1 MYKAS
6 VFRYFIA
13 LVLVGLLLVPV
24 DCFAQQKEI
33 VITVKK
39 KDEND
44 NISLW
49 KGVDVYGFNSSK
61 KANIMEQIYQKCKK
75 SGSVFIVDDG
85 MYDTKDITNEE
96 GFCTMMVARTGYLCI
111 IAEGGL
117 AFKKVPIEGK
127 TEVIVT
133 LDGTKEIGTVNVS
146 AKMPVP
152 PPPKIEVCGNRVE
165 MFYPIPI
172 DSTQTDGKSRM
183 VIVPVC
189 SIVETGENLGY
200 MQPVVFD
207 GIEYQRANLRRMGF
221 DESRDPLYYY
231 RIPKFMETHKAD
243 TVPFHLLVE
252 PIDVK
257 LHYQVV
263 GLQTFVS
270 TSNIPYRV
278 DSIMICDGSREDPMR
293 FLDYSL
299 IDIPMERARYEE
311 RGKPARNE
319 DHAKLDL
326 NFLQGEAR
334 LDPSDTLN
342 IRKLRDLRTNLSRY
356 NGATSS
362 IDGVVIH
369 GSASPEGGMAVN
381 ERLCRERAE
390 FIRQQLNSFPELQ
403 EVRSIGGIKTTH
415 KVATWADVAN
425 LLESD
430 SLKDEAASVRG
441 ILSIVSDMRKQEEQ
455 IRRLPCWDYINTS
468 ILPRLRVADIQCDYI
483 TNRVKTKQEIWEQ
496 YQKDPDYHVGKKQ
509 QAYEFYQLLG
519 MIENL
524 VEKEVIA
531 EAAYNSVERY
541 GMPWLLAA
549 YDLAQCY
556 IARGHVDTT
565 LLKPYIDIT
574 KRFDVQWRDMYGPIR
589 FYYNDK
595 AVVATQIKMYVMAG
609 AYRSARILAEY
620 LWKDDDQTIPEEY
633 KKMKLFLKCLDCGWK
648 DPKVVEMVSATSYWN
663 NIVVTAAQNDVGR
676 WVKAL
681 YMLNDPLKVNQ
692 ADPKVLYMKAQMRFN
707 IRYSRNKVTA
717 KIKEE
722 AFIFNSEYGESEDDP
737 EKDMFGDDR
746 NDYGLAMVQCCLLDP
761 AYLEVLRWDG
771 VFNKSYRDTFYAYW
785 EKIQNGTE
793 PKPKLP
799 EPTAQETSGLV
810 FDDEATDDETTEDGV
825 ADDEDEF
832 ADESL

>member
-13 LVLVGLLLVPV
+13 LVLFGLLLVPA
-24 DCFAQQKEI
+24 DCFAQQKQI
-33 VITVKK
+33 TITVKR
-39 KDEND
+39 KDENGKVTGPWS
-44 NISLW
+44 NVI
-49 KGVDVYGFNSSK
+49 VYGFNTPM
-61 KANIMEQIYQKCKK
+61 KANAIEKAYQEAEKNH
-75 SGSVFIVDDG
+75 SQFVTPDES
-85 MYDTKDITNEE
+85 MYDLCERTNED
-96 GFCTMMVARTGYLCI
+96 GFCTMLLARTGYILI
-111 IAEGGL
+111 KAEG
-117 AFKKVPIEGK
+117 VPLQKIAIKGKMEIEVELEANAIVLKGVTK
-127 TEVIVT
+127 TETIP
-133 LDGTKEIGTVNVS
+133 L
-146 AKMPVP
+146 P

-165 MFYPIPI
+165 MSYPIPV
-172 DSTQTDGKSRM
+172 DSAVTDGKSRM
-183 VIVPVC
+183 VIAPVC

-200 MQPVVFD
+200 LQPVVFD
-207 GIEYQRANLRRMGF
+207 GVEYQRANLRRMGF

-231 RIPKFMETHKAD
+231 RIPKFMQTHKAD

-252 PIDVK
+252 PIDIK
-257 LHYQVV
+257 KHYQVV

-270 TSNIPYRV
+270 TSNTPYRV

-390 FIRQQLNSFPELQ
+390 FIRQQLSSFPELQ

-441 ILSIVSDMRKQEEQ
+441 ILSIASDMRKQEEQ

-496 YQKDPDYHVGKKQ
+496 YQKDPDYHAGKKQ

-519 MIENL
+519 MIEDPA
-524 VEKEVIA
+524 EKEVIA
-531 EAAYNSVERY
+531 EAAYHSVERY
-541 GMPWLLAA
+541 GKPWLLAA
-549 YDLAQCY
+549 HDLAQCY

-565 LLKPYIDIT
+565 LLRPYIDVS
-574 KRFDVQWRDMYGPIR
+574 KKFDLQWRDQEGYFIK

-620 LWKDDDQTIPEEY
+620 FWRDDDPNIPEEY

-648 DPKVVEMVSATSYWN
+648 DPKVVEMVSETSYWN
-663 NIVVTAAQNDVGR
+663 NIVVTAAQDDPIC
-676 WVKAL
+676 WETAL
-681 YMLNDPLKVNQ
+681 YMLNEVTKVNQ

-707 IRYSRNKVTA
+707 IKYSKNKVTV
-717 KIKEE
+717 KIPEN
-722 AFIFNSEYGESEDDP
+722 IFKHPYDFEPSEDDP
-737 EKDMFGDDR
+737 ELDKWGDPRTDV
-746 NDYGLAMVQCCLLDP
+746 GLAMVQCCLIDP

-771 VFNKSYRDTFYAYW
+771 VFNKSYRDSFYAYW

-793 PKPKLP
+793 PKPELP
-799 EPTAQETSGLV
+799 APTALETSGPT
-810 FDDEATDDETTEDGV
+810 FDDEATEDETEG
-825 ADDEDEF
+825 DEDEF
-832 ADESL
+832 EDESF

>member
-13 LVLVGLLLVPV
+13 LVLVGFLLVPA

-33 VITVKK
+33 TITVKK
-39 KDEND
+39 KDD
-44 NISLW
+44 KGNITPWNKVS
-49 KGVDVYGFNSSK
+49 VYGVNSPM
-61 KANIMEQIYQKCKK
+61 KANALEKAYKDSENRKAQY
-75 SGSVFIVDDG
+75 FIPDESLFDLRES
-85 MYDTKDITNEE
+85 TNEE
-96 GFCTMMVARTGYLCI
+96 GFCTMLLARTGYVCI
-111 IAEGGL
+111 KAEG
-117 AFKKVPIEGK
+117 VPLQKIALKGK
-127 TEVIVT
+127 TEIMVT
-133 LDGTKEIGTVNVS
+133 LEENSRVMKTVNKVVHI
-146 AKMPVP
+146 PVP

-165 MFYPIPI
+165 MSYPIPI
-172 DSTQTDGKSRM
+172 DSTVTDGKSRM
-183 VIVPVC
+183 VIAPVC

-200 MQPVVFD
+200 LQPVVFD

-231 RIPKFMETHKAD
+231 RVAKFMETHKAD
-243 TVPFHLLVE
+243 TVLFHLLVE
-252 PIDVK
+252 PIDIK
-257 LHYQVV
+257 KHYQVV

-270 TSNIPYRV
+270 TSNTPYRV

-311 RGKPARNE
+311 RGKTARNE

-390 FIRQQLNSFPELQ
+390 FIRQQLSSFPELQ

-415 KVATWADVAN
+415 KVATWTDVAN

-441 ILSIVSDMRKQEEQ
+441 ILSIASDMRKQEEQ
-455 IRRLPCWDYINTS
+455 IRRLPCWEYINTS

-496 YQKDPDYHVGKKQ
+496 YQKDPDYHAGKKQ

-519 MIENL
+519 MIEDPA
-524 VEKEVIA
+524 EKEVIA
-531 EAAYNSVERY
+531 EAAYHSVERY

-549 YDLAQCY
+549 HDLAQCY

-565 LLKPYIDIT
+565 LLKPYIDISR
-574 KRFDVQWRDMYGPIR
+574 KFDLQRRDQDGDFIK

-620 LWKDDDQTIPEEY
+620 FWRDDDSAIPEEY

-663 NIVVTAAQNDVGR
+663 NIVVTAAQNDQSC
-676 WVKAL
+676 WETAL
-681 YMLNDPLKVNQ
+681 YMLNDVSKVNQ
-692 ADPKVLYMKAQMRFN
+692 ADPKVLYMKAQLRFN
-707 IRYSRNKVTA
+707 LNHSRDKVTA
-717 KIKEE
+717 KIQERVFKFQDYFET
-722 AFIFNSEYGESEDDP
+722 SEDDP
-737 EKDMFGDDR
+737 EKDITGVFYRPDF
-746 NDYGLAMVQCCLLDP
+746 GLAMVQCCLIDP

-771 VFNKSYRDTFYAYW
+771 VFNKSYRDSFYAYW

-793 PKPKLP
+793 PKPELP
-799 EPTAQETSGLV
+799 APTALETFGPT
-810 FDDEATDDETTEDGV
+810 FDDEAAEDETEG
-825 ADDEDEF
+825 DEDEF
-832 ADESL
+832 EDEAF